1 MEKFIR
7 TNLVFYFL
15 FFIILNIG
23 YGQNFSELEI
33 KNLAIELNKSM
44 KNTVFDNGIIG
55 RKCFSTGRTIVYTY
69 DIPADW
75 EFPDDL
81 KQEVISNLKNEGN
94 ASFFSKY
101 NIDCEYQYYKNNLLF
116 RNVTI
121 NSSEL
126 IDEKTG
132 LDGFI
137 NLNGHPKA
145 KGVNLK
151 LRTPKSWEVRE
162 GNRPNIVKKF
172 VNGTNVFLIL
182 IKNNITFL
190 SRRQSRENLEDK
202 TLFDEIIKDTF
213 SFLEKYEIIKSSL
226 VNIDTYNGFQVKVR
240 GSMKKSE
247 MRLQT
252 IMTYWFLYY
261 EDKIIVLQAMGFD
274 EKEFNSFE
282 PTYQLIANSLIFPE
296 QYK

>member
-7 TNLVFYFL
+7 TNLVFYFI

-44 KNTVFDNGIIG
+44 INTVFDNGIIG

-75 EFPDDL
+75 EFSDDL
-81 KQEVISNLKNEGN
+81 KQEVISNLKNEGD

-101 NIDCEYQYYKNNLLF
+101 NIDVEYQYYKNNLLF
-116 RNVTI
+116 ENVTI
-121 NSSEL
+121 KSSEL
-126 IDEKTG
+126 IDEKTV
-132 LDGFI
+132 LDGYI
-137 NLNGHPKA
+137 DLNGHPKA

-182 IKNNITFL
+182 IKDNITFL
-190 SRRQSRENLEDK
+190 SRRQSRESFEDK

-252 IMTYWFLYY
+252 IMIYWFLYY

-274 EKEFNSFE
+274 EKEFKSFE

>member
-44 KNTVFDNGIIG
+44 INTVFDNGIIG

-75 EFPDDL
+75 EFYDDL
-81 KQEVISNLKNEGN
+81 KQEVISNLKNEGD

-101 NIDCEYQYYKNNLLF
+101 NIDVEYQYYKNNLLF
-116 RNVTI
+116 ENVTI
-121 NSSEL
+121 KSSEL
-126 IDEKTG
+126 IDEKTE
-132 LDGFI
+132 LDGYI
-137 NLNGHPKA
+137 DLNGHPKA

-190 SRRQSRENLEDK
+190 SRRQSRDNLEDK

-252 IMTYWFLYY
+252 IMIYWFLYY

-274 EKEFNSFE
+274 EKEFKSFE
-282 PTYQLIANSLIFPE
+282 TTYQLIANSLIFPE